1 MLILNPIPP
10 FSCILTPSRMFHQL
24 CNHLEQFPCHWMDGK
39 TQLCKP
45 KDENVRLSSH
55 SQNII
60 VA

>member
-45 KDENVRLSSH
+45 KDENVRLSSY
-55 SQNII
+55 
-60 VA
+60 